1 MIDPKTGTRFSGS
14 CPESN
19 RYRRR
24 ATNTPG
30 PPAISGRP
38 EAAMNYKWFLFSF
51 NGRINRA
58 KYWLATLII
67 LCWMIFV
74 LEVLAAVAPI
84 FGIGGPLAINVIGIS
99 ASIQLGGDP
108 ASKASLFPQIVTIPM
123 TFVFGWSYAAA
134 SIKRLHDRNKSGW
147 WIVPFIVA
155 TGLYGQFGD
164 RLGGSYAAVVIGLA
178 VFIAFMWGFVEMC
191 CLTGTRGP
199 NRFGP
204 DPLAPPDAG
213 PRWDQFSELEMVP
226 HRADPSVGE

>member
-1 MIDPKTGTRFSGS
+1 
-14 CPESN
+14 
-19 RYRRR
+19 
-24 ATNTPG
+24 
-30 PPAISGRP
+30 
-38 EAAMNYKWFLFSF
+38 
-51 NGRINRA
+51 
-58 KYWLATLII
+58 LII
-67 LCWMIFV
+67 LCWMNFV
-74 LEVLAAVAPI
+74 LMVLAAVAPI

-204 DPLAPPDAG
+204 DPLAPRDTG
-213 PRWDQFSELEMVP
+213 PRWDQQSELEFEP
-226 HRADPSVGE
+226 HRAGPSAGE